1 MKLLKFIII
10 LLLVLLI
17 GGIVLQGIGYID
29 SPLFR
34 WFTEINLFKQ

>member
-17 GGIVLQGIGYID
+17 GGIVLQAIGYID